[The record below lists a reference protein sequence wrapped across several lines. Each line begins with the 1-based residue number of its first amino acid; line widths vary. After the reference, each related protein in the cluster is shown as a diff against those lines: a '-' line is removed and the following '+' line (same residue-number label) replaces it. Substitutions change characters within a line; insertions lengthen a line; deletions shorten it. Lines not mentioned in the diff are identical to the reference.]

1 MVRQALPQCL
11 LLNSRR
17 QYGSDEK
24 AISVVVLISFC
35 RAAASLGVELSS
47 LGEGTGG
54 FVLRIVVQQSDHVR
68 GGSKYCSYDKHV
80 SLEVL

>member
-11 LLNSRR
+11 LFSSRR

-24 AISVVVLISFC
+24 AISVVVLISLC
-35 RAAASLGVELSS
+35 RAPANLGVDLSS
-47 LGEGTGG
+47 LGEGTGE
-54 FVLRIVVQQSDHVR
+54 FVLRIIVQQSDHVR
-68 GGSKYCSYDKHV
+68 AESKYCSYDKHV

>member
-11 LLNSRR
+11 LLRSRR

-24 AISVVVLISFC
+24 AISVVVLISLC
-35 RAAASLGVELSS
+35 RAPVNLGVDLSS
-47 LGEGTGG
+47 LGEGTGE
-54 FVLRIVVQQSDHVR
+54 FVLRTIVQQSDHVR